1 MVLARLKYIIAIT
14 MGVKHADFKKPLYI
28 CSDGSKRGIGGYL
41 FQKGADGEER
51 IISYFSRSTT
61 KDERKWDTRE
71 LEVLAMI
78 ATLEY
83 FRHYIDGQPVHLDT
97 DHQNITWL
105 SRLRG
110 RSGRLGRWVLRLSE
124 FNATIKWR
132 KGIHMHI
139 ADCMSRNS
147 QPGEVDDDE
156 VAKACVPVGEMLVT
170 ELNPGD
176 AGFAPT
182 FESVNY
188 CGVKEFSRVPMV
200 CMVEFD
206 MADPDERR
214 LQADVALQQERASRH
229 IDVEGGINSSH
240 GGGDAL

>member
-1 MVLARLKYIIAIT
+1 M
-14 MGVKHADFKKPLYI
+14 KHADFKKPLYI

-41 FQKGADGEER
+41 FKKGADGKER

-61 KDERKWDTRE
+61 KDERKWDMRE
-71 LEVLAMI
+71 LEILAMI

-110 RSGRLGRWVLRLSE
+110 RSNGLGRWVLRLSV

-139 ADCMSRNS
+139 AGCMSRNS
-147 QPGEVDDDE
+147 QPG
-156 VAKACVPVGEMLVT
+156 
-170 ELNPGD
+170 
-176 AGFAPT
+176 
-182 FESVNY
+182 
-188 CGVKEFSRVPMV
+188 
-200 CMVEFD
+200 
-206 MADPDERR
+206 
-214 LQADVALQQERASRH
+214 
-229 IDVEGGINSSH
+229 DVESQYRQTSFIIFEIVY
-240 GGGDAL
+240 

>member
-1 MVLARLKYIIAIT
+1 
-14 MGVKHADFKKPLYI
+14 
-28 CSDGSKRGIGGYL
+28 
-41 FQKGADGEER
+41 
-51 IISYFSRSTT
+51 
-61 KDERKWDTRE
+61 
-71 LEVLAMI
+71 MI

-83 FRHYIDGQPVHLDT
+83 FRHYVDGKPVHLDT

-110 RSGRLGRWVLRLSE
+110 RSGRLGMWVLRLSE

-147 QPGEVDDDE
+147 QPAGEVDDDE

-176 AGFAPT
+176 AGFAPAFAPA
-182 FESVNY
+182 FESVDY
-188 CGVKEFSRVPMV
+188 CGVQEFSRAPMV

-229 IDVEGGINSSH
+229 IDAEGGINSSIGGRMICSNLILTCH
-240 GGGDAL
+240 GLHSLAGRVPYRHPLGGYRDSSACGS